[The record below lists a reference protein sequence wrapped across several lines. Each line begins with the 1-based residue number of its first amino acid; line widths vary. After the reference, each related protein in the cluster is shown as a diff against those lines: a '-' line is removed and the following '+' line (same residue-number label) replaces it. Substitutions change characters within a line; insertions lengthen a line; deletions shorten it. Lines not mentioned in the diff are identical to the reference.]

1 MIRHG
6 MLSFLDALSGY
17 HHIPMF
23 LFDAEKTKFITPQGL
38 YCYIVMSFELKNVGT
53 TYQRLMTIIF
63 KPLIGNTVEVY
74 IDDLVIKS
82 KTRFEHLHHLG
93 ETFELL
99 HKYGLKLNLLKC
111 AFGVSKRKFIG
122 FMVT

>member
-1 MIRHG
+1 MECY
-6 MLSFLDALSGY
+6 LSSMPSLDIIIYQCSYL
-17 HHIPMF
+17 MQK
-23 LFDAEKTKFITPQGL
+23 KTTFITPQGL
-38 YCYIVMSFELKNVGT
+38 YCYRAMSFELKNVGT

-63 KPLIGNTVEVY
+63 KPLIGSTVEVY

-82 KTRFEHLHHLG
+82 KTKFEYLHHLG

-99 HKYGLKLNLLKC
+99 HKYGMKLNLLKC
-111 AFGVSKRKFIG
+111 AFGVSERKFIG